1 MKNILKNNYNHT
13 LKQGYSNPN
22 LMYNLGLKH
31 TLPKKQFS
39 RKKKKKKKKKKPLY
53 KPRIGQAI
61 SNTNPQKN

>member
-39 RKKKKKKKKKKPLY
+39 RKKKKKKKKKNLDITHGLDKPSPTQVLL
-53 KPRIGQAI
+53 
-61 SNTNPQKN
+61 

>member
-39 RKKKKKKKKKKPLY
+39 RKKKKKKKKKKKTL
-53 KPRIGQAI
+53 I
-61 SNTNPQKN
+61 